1 MKEKILHS
9 NNAIKFFKKNLAV
22 DILILFFI
30 IAPFLDPSFLSP
42 YNLSQIMVQ
51 ASTTL
56 IVAVG
61 VTFVIITGES
71 DLSIGGLMCLS
82 GILAILM
89 QPEVPLPVILLIVMG
104 VGCIL
109 GALTGWLV
117 AVLKLDAFIV
127 TLGIQMIYLG
137 VNLIITN
144 GETVSGEDPLF
155 LRLGIGKIA
164 GFIPYAFAVAI
175 VLVFA
180 AYLVLSRTQFGRNCY
195 AVGGNYEVAK
205 YAGIFVVK
213 QKLLC
218 YIICGCLAAL
228 AGFFLSARMNSGN
241 ANFGTMIPFNVHC
254 GIVIGGTYLSGGT
267 GGAWH
272 TLAGVMMMTVLQSV
286 MNILGTNAYIQQL
299 VQGAIIVLI
308 IGLAC
313 YQQVKKNMTA

>member
-1 MKEKILHS
+1 MKEKRMRQ
-9 NNAIKFFKKNLAV
+9 AAQFFKKNLAV
-22 DILILFFI
+22 DILILFFC
-30 IAPFLDPSFLSP
+30 IAPLINASFLSP

-71 DLSIGGLMCLS
+71 DLSIGGLMCLA
-82 GILAILM
+82 GILAIQM
-89 QPEVPLPVILLIVMG
+89 QPELPLPLILLIVLL
-104 VGCIL
+104 VGCVL
-109 GALTGWLV
+109 GAATGVLV

-137 VNLIITN
+137 VNLILTN
-144 GETVSGEDPLF
+144 GETVSGEDPAF
-155 LRLGIGKIA
+155 VRWGIGKIG
-164 GFIPYAFAVAI
+164 GFVPYAFALAL
-175 VLVFA
+175 VLV
-180 AYLVLSRTQFGRNCY
+180 VLAHLTLSQT
-195 AVGGNYEVAK
+195 K
-205 YAGIFVVK
+205 LGIGVVR

-218 YIICGCLAAL
+218 YVICGCLAAL

-241 ANFGTMIPFNVHC
+241 GNFGTMIPFNVHC

-272 TLAGVMMMTVLQSV
+272 TLAGILMMTVLQSV
-286 MNILGTNAYIQQL
+286 MNILGTSAYIQQL
-299 VQGAIIVLI
+299 VQGLIIVII

-313 YQQVKKNMTA
+313 YQQVRKAEAR